1 MEKKTSGVV
10 LKKRYNE
17 SEPKLETVSSLM
29 KTDDTPTVDNSN
41 IADTLKDI
49 YNNINGK
56 VNVEYSNN
64 KLKINGINNP
74 VEIGLNLIGNMI
86 NKDKRPVEDIIF
98 NKTNTVT
105 MDSKNIYEEPLNAT
119 EVVITMGDIKY
130 YLMPKNIVLTTN
142 QLKAVHKLEY
152 VNKSKWPHMLADV
165 IRDAYSPKVVEYSLM
180 IATLNLD
187 DEEIYMPADK
197 ILEIAVSNGF
207 ITINNE

>member
-17 SEPKLETVSSLM
+17 SDPKLETVSLLM
-29 KTDDTPTVDNSN
+29 KNDDTPTVDNSN

-98 NKTNTVT
+98 NKTNTVI

-130 YLMPKNIVLTTN
+130 YLMPNNIVLTTN

-152 VNKSKWPHMLADV
+152 TNKSKWPHMLADV